1 MAVIGGNLNH
11 SLDPELSHKN
21 RELKVAALTNTGN
34 LFLWQESDP
43 VLRRCVFSLNRSL
56 IVKQVTLNINNI
68 LMVTNDGEAFS
79 GQVKPRKKKPVMER
93 LEKNSKSDFHK
104 FVSRDECVNVKLE
117 KIVRVHRAVCISS
130 DPKGQNFGIVQVS
143 KQLIRIFK
151 LFFFSYLHTMF
162 G

>member
-43 VLRRCVFSLNRSL
+43 VLRRCVFSLNRCL
-56 IVKQVTLNINNI
+56 VVKQVTLNINNI

-79 GQVKPRKKKPVMER
+79 GQVKPRKKKPAER

-104 FVSRDECVNVKLE
+104 FVSRDECINVKLE

-143 KQLIRIFK
+143 RITVNQNF
-151 LFFFSYLHTMF
+151 
-162 G
+162 